1 MDRRITINDVAEKAG
16 VSRQTISR
24 VLNNKGDVNDST
36 RKRVLRIIEELD
48 YQPSIQARSMVTRK
62 TNTIALLIPDITNP
76 FFSEIV
82 RGIERTVR
90 ATQINVLL
98 FSTDEDI
105 SREVSCIQLAQ
116 NYNVDGIILC
126 SPRLDE
132 VNLRKLIP
140 DKWPVVLLNREM
152 EQMDG
157 VYSILVDAQTGE
169 YTAAKYLLDLGHR
182 RIGILVGP
190 PHADSSLKR
199 LAGYKKALED
209 YGIPIDGDLIL
220 HVDSRND
227 HIHEHAQLL
236 IKRNATAI
244 LAYNDMTAA
253 KVIQSCTELGLEVPK
268 DVSVIGFDGI
278 PISRLVNPR
287 LTTMELPLYE
297 MGETIANILMKMIN
311 GQETLNKPTAVLP
324 LLKIGHSTRAIP

>member
-1 MDRRITINDVAEKAG
+1 MDRKITINDVAEKAG

-24 VLNNKGDVNDST
+24 VLNNKGDVNETT

-48 YQPSIQARSMVTRK
+48 FQPSMQARSMVTRK

-82 RGIERTVR
+82 RGIDRTVR
-90 ATQINVLL
+90 ATNINVLL
-98 FSTDEDI
+98 FSTDEEV

-132 VNLRKLIP
+132 INLRKLISS
-140 DKWPVVLLNREM
+140 KLPVVLLNREIAEM
-152 EQMDG
+152 NK
-157 VYSILVDAQTGE
+157 VYSIIVDAQTGG

-182 RIGILVGP
+182 SIGILVGP
-190 PHADSSLKR
+190 AYADSSVKR
-199 LAGYKKALED
+199 LIGYKKALSD
-209 YGIPIDGDLIL
+209 YAVPLDESLIL
-220 HVDSRND
+220 HID
-227 HIHEHAQLL
+227 HQHDKIHENTQLL
-236 IKRNATAI
+236 VKRNATAI

-253 KVIQSCTELGLEVPK
+253 KIIQSCTEMGLEVPK
-268 DVSVIGFDGI
+268 DISVIGFDGI

-287 LTTMELPLYE
+287 LTTMDLPLYE
-297 MGETIANILMKMIN
+297 MGEMIANTLMKMIN
-311 GQETLNKPTAVLP
+311 GEETHTKLTVVLP
-324 LLKIGHSTRAIP
+324 LLKVGQSTRAIT

>member
-1 MDRRITINDVAEKAG
+1 MDRKITIIDVAEKAG

-24 VLNNKGDVNDST
+24 VLNNQGDVNEQT
-36 RKRVLRIIEELD
+36 RKKVLRIIEELG

-98 FSTDEDI
+98 FSTDEDV
-105 SREVSCIQLAQ
+105 SREVSCIQLAH

-132 VNLRKLIP
+132 VNLRKLISG
-140 DKWPVVLLNREM
+140 KRPVVLLNREINEM
-152 EQMDG
+152 EG

-169 YTAAKYLLDLGHR
+169 YTAAKYLLDQGHR

-190 PHADSSLKR
+190 SHADSSIKR
-199 LAGYKKALED
+199 LNGYKMALTE
-209 YGIPIDGDLIL
+209 YGFPVDEELIV
-220 HVDSRND
+220 HVDTLNETV
-227 HIHEHAQLL
+227 HENAQQL

-268 DVSVIGFDGI
+268 DISVIGFDGI

-297 MGETIANILMKMIN
+297 MGETIANTLMKMLS
-311 GQETLNKPTAVLP
+311 GQEIHNKLTTVLP
-324 LLKIGHSTRAIP
+324 LLKTGQSTRAMN

>member
-132 VNLRKLIP
+132 VNLRKLLP

-152 EQMDG
+152 EQMDR

-199 LAGYKKALED
+199 LEGYKKALED
-209 YGIPIDGDLIL
+209 YGIPINEELIL

-227 HIHEHAQLL
+227 HIYEHAQLL
-236 IKRNATAI
+236 IKRNVTAI

-297 MGETIANILMKMIN
+297 MGETIANTLMKMIN

>member
-1 MDRRITINDVAEKAG
+1 MSRKITIKDVAEKAG

-24 VLNNKGDVNDST
+24 VINNKGDVNEGT
-36 RKRVLRIIEELD
+36 RKRVLRIIEELGF
-48 YQPSIQARSMVTRK
+48 QPSLQARSMVTRM

-98 FSTDEDI
+98 LSTDEDV

-116 NYNVDGIILC
+116 NYNVDGMILC
-126 SPRLDE
+126 SPRLDD

-140 DKWPVVLLNREM
+140 GARPVVLLNREIDP
-152 EQMDG
+152 MDD
-157 VYSILVDAQTGE
+157 VVSILVDAHTGG

-190 PHADSSLKR
+190 SHTDSGLER
-199 LAGYKKALED
+199 LAGYKKAFTD
-209 YGIPIDGDLIL
+209 YGVPLDDNLIL
-220 HVDSRND
+220 HVDSRKDN
-227 HIHEHAQLL
+227 IHDSAQLL
-236 IKRNATAI
+236 IKRKVTAI
-244 LAYNDMTAA
+244 LAYNDLVAA
-253 KVIQSCTELGLEVPK
+253 KVIQSCTEIDLEVPK
-268 DVSVIGFDGI
+268 DISVIGFDGV

-297 MGETIANILMKMIN
+297 IGETIANTLMKMIN
-311 GQETLNKPTAVLP
+311 KEDVHHKNTSVVP
-324 LLKIGHSTRAIP
+324 LLKIGHSTRALS

>member
-1 MDRRITINDVAEKAG
+1 MDRKITINDVAEKAG

-24 VLNNKGDVNDST
+24 VLNNKGDVNEAT

-48 YQPSIQARSMVTRK
+48 FQPSMQARSMVTRK

-90 ATQINVLL
+90 ATSINLLL

-105 SREVSCIQLAQ
+105 SREVSCIQLAH

-140 DKWPVVLLNREM
+140 SKRPVVLLNREIAEM
-152 EQMDG
+152 EK
-157 VYSILVDAQTGE
+157 VYSILVDAETGE

-182 RIGILVGP
+182 NIGIIVGP
-190 PHADSSLKR
+190 FHADSSVKR
-199 LAGYKKALED
+199 LIGYKKALSDNGVPLDES
-209 YGIPIDGDLIL
+209 LIV
-220 HVDSRND
+220 HVNHQND
-227 HIHEHAQLL
+227 TIYENTEMLL
-236 IKRNATAI
+236 KQNATAI

-253 KVIQSCTELGLEVPK
+253 KIIQSCTEMGLEVPK
-268 DVSVIGFDGI
+268 DISVIGFDGI

-297 MGETIANILMKMIN
+297 MGETIAKTLMKMIN
-311 GQETLNKPTAVLP
+311 GEETHTKLTSVLP
-324 LLKIGHSTRAIP
+324 LLKVGNSTRAIT